1 MASKAFQQI
10 CEFLDSKKIKYDTK
24 EHGGDREI
32 IYFSARKLVQQHC
45 PFIIETM
52 AKVVQFRSVQI
63 LDEDD
68 LKNYHSKPENRM
80 KLYEYLLK
88 CNYEWKI
95 GKFALDPENPEVDL
109 YFVISN
115 YVEADKGI
123 EEDLLDRVYTMLF
136 GPSFVP
142 GTIEKAIK
150 DIKSILETGEKNAE
164 DEDVLG
170 GRLMEMIARI
180 ASDPE
185 MAKAMMSD
193 PDAPQELRGVLT
205 KMLGDTADSSE
216 KQKKEGD
223 EDGI

>member
-109 YFVISN
+109 YFVISD
-115 YVEADKGI
+115 YVETDKGI

>member
-1 MASKAFQQI
+1 
-10 CEFLDSKKIKYDTK
+10 
-24 EHGGDREI
+24 
-32 IYFSARKLVQQHC
+32 
-45 PFIIETM
+45 
-52 AKVVQFRSVQI
+52 
-63 LDEDD
+63 
-68 LKNYHSKPENRM
+68 M

>member
-10 CEFLDSKKIKYDTK
+10 CGFLDSKKIEYGTK
-24 EHGGDREI
+24 ERGGDIEI
-32 IYFSARKLVQQHC
+32 IHFGANKLVQQNC
-45 PFIIETM
+45 LFIIETG

-95 GKFALDPENPEVDL
+95 GKFALDPENPDVDL
-109 YFVISN
+109 YFVISD
-115 YVEADKGI
+115 YVETDKGI

-150 DIKSILETGEKNAE
+150 DIKSILETGEKNEE

-170 GRLMEMIARI
+170 GRLMEMIAGM
-180 ASDPE
+180 ASDPD
-185 MAKAMMSD
+185 MAKAMIAD
-193 PDAPQELRGVLT
+193 PQ
-205 KMLGDTADSSE
+205 MLLKS
-216 KQKKEGD
+216 
-223 EDGI
+223 

>member
-10 CEFLDSKKIKYDTK
+10 CEFLDSKKIEYGTK
-24 EHGGDREI
+24 ERGGDIEI
-32 IYFSARKLVQQHC
+32 IHFGANKLVQQNC
-45 PFIIETM
+45 LFIIETG

-95 GKFALDPENPEVDL
+95 GKFALDPENPDVDL
-109 YFVISN
+109 YFVISD
-115 YVEADKGI
+115 YVETDKGI

-150 DIKSILETGEKNAE
+150 DIK
-164 DEDVLG
+164 
-170 GRLMEMIARI
+170 RI
-180 ASDPE
+180 S
-185 MAKAMMSD
+185 
-193 PDAPQELRGVLT
+193 
-205 KMLGDTADSSE
+205 
-216 KQKKEGD
+216 
-223 EDGI
+223 

>member
-1 MASKAFQQI
+1 MFILTASPKG
-10 CEFLDSKKIKYDTK
+10 EKKLHNVT
-24 EHGGDREI
+24 
-32 IYFSARKLVQQHC
+32 FSGLK
-45 PFIIETM
+45 M
-52 AKVVQFRSVQI
+52 KNGKVVLTNGGSI
-63 LDEDD
+63 
-68 LKNYHSKPENRM
+68 
-80 KLYEYLLK
+80 
-88 CNYEWKI
+88 
-95 GKFALDPENPEVDL
+95 L